1 MNAAEEKRLE
11 KRFEEYVRKFAGKS
25 GKLPPM
31 LKLKLVHSRR
41 VSKDAA
47 GIAEDLGFSRADVRT
62 ARMLGLFHDIGR
74 FNQFT
79 RHKTF
84 RDDLSF
90 NHGHHGAEIMLKC
103 GVLKSCRP
111 RDRRRIIIGIRHH
124 NRARLPS
131 GFENDVL
138 QFIKLGRDADKLDI
152 FHVLYD
158 SLKKGVLHKSPDI
171 TLRVKLD
178 GPVNPL
184 ALEELRLKK
193 TVSVIN
199 LKSLAD
205 FFLIQLSWV
214 YDINF
219 APTFRR
225 MISRRIIAHLAEV
238 LPKTPEIKEQIEIAK
253 RHMRMQLAP
262 RKKTAQDS
270 SLLTSRRS

>member
-1 MNAAEEKRLE
+1 
-11 KRFEEYVRKFAGKS
+11 
-25 GKLPPM
+25 
-31 LKLKLVHSRR
+31 
-41 VSKDAA
+41 
-47 GIAEDLGFSRADVRT
+47 
-62 ARMLGLFHDIGR
+62 MLGLFHDIGR

-79 RHKTF
+79 RHGTF

-90 NHGHHGAEIMLKC
+90 NHGHHGAEIMQKC
-103 GVLKSCRP
+103 GVLRSCSP

-124 NRARLPS
+124 NRARLPAC
-131 GFENDVL
+131 FEKDVL
-138 QFIKLGRDADKLDI
+138 QFIKIGRDADKLDI

-178 GPVNPL
+178 GPVNPQVL
-184 ALEELRLKK
+184 DELRLKK
-193 TVSVIN
+193 NVSIAN

-225 MISRRIIAHLAEV
+225 MISRKVIEHIAEV
-238 LPKTPEIKEQIEIAK
+238 LPKTPEVEEQIEIAK
-253 RHMRMQLAP
+253 RHMRMQLTP
-262 RKKTAQDS
+262 RKKTAQAQDS
-270 SLLTSRRS
+270 SLLTSRQYLS